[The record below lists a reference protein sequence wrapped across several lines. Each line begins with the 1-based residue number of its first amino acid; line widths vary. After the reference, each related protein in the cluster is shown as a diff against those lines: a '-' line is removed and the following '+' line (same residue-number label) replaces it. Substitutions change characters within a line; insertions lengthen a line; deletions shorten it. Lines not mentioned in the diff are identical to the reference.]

1 MLTNNVNSSSSLSLQ
16 LQSIYC
22 TILPNNFVILLQ
34 QQQQRHQIPIYKTNI
49 VVVVVEISYLR
60 AYIYI
65 NDDDNLFLDRET
77 QIFVDF
83 WIHTSNFWPFNRY
96 NKEKWIKILA
106 LITTIEKKTR
116 KFEKIAQLYDIYKY
130 SKRKNRTFY

>member
-1 MLTNNVNSSSSLSLQ
+1 MLIPLPLFLSLQ

-34 QQQQRHQIPIYKTNI
+34 QQQQLQRHQIPIYKTNI

-83 WIHTSNFWPFNRY
+83 
-96 NKEKWIKILA
+96 
-106 LITTIEKKTR
+106 
-116 KFEKIAQLYDIYKY
+116 
-130 SKRKNRTFY
+130 